1 MLFVTELI
9 NLLGDPYEW
18 NLKYSD
24 RTRVVYYKD
33 IYKIRAKSVLVGE
46 QLQDHKKV
54 YRWVIDIDSGVRLIL
69 Q

>member
-1 MLFVTELI
+1 MLFISELI
-9 NLLGDPYEW
+9 GMLGDPYDW

-33 IYKIRAKSVLVGE
+33 IYKIRAKSVKIGE
-46 QLQDHKKV
+46 VLKDHKSV
-54 YRWVIDIDSGVRLIL
+54 YRWVVDLDSGVRLIL